1 MLLFRQGASQGPKES
16 KLVARVA
23 MDIVFEPGDFV
34 RLKVSPTGRLGVVS
48 RVDPDSIASV
58 QVYWHTGPGFRMTDV
73 HEPRNLEPVPSQDV
87 PEYAVELKRSLEF

>member
-1 MLLFRQGASQGPKES
+1 
-16 KLVARVA
+16 VARVA

-34 RLKVSPTGRLGVVS
+34 RLKVSPTGRVGVVS

-73 HEPRNLEPVPSQDV
+73 HEPRYLELVPSQDV
-87 PEYAVELKRSLEF
+87 PEYAVELKRSLEL